1 MYKGNINLGVF
12 VVKKIDQAD
21 LGKKPKK
28 YKQNL
33 RKKCNCN

>member
-21 LGKKPKK
+21 FGKNKTIKTKPKEK
-28 YKQNL
+28 I
-33 RKKCNCN
+33 